1 MKLSKAEIF
10 QRVEK
15 GEIGVSEAYGLIN
28 QLANPD
34 LHEARQFRQPVSF
47 PLSEAQTAVWTACR
61 LSPDNYAYNI
71 PLSFRVRDGID
82 PEVFKRAYSRLVDRH
97 PSMRITMNVQGQE
110 PMQTVHPDMPLTLIV
125 QDMEVAS
132 EEQLKDKLLAEA
144 HLPFDLEKGPL
155 SRAMIGKQQDGSA
168 VLLLVF
174 HHLITD
180 GMSSVLFLQEL
191 IQTYSGEL
199 TGQPVRLAPLE
210 ATYRDFVEWERG
222 MLADQ
227 GAKKNREYWLHYLE
241 GDITPLELAIQK
253 TQSGGNG
260 FQGASLEQELDP
272 RLIEQLR
279 ALAIDTRTSLS
290 SIMMAVYFVLLN
302 RYSGQEDIILG
313 IPFLGRPEPRFQNV
327 IGYFSNVI
335 PVRAQVGQKQSFRHL
350 LEQVSASLLESFEH
364 SSYPFFTLLKDL
376 GTKGSG
382 LLQASFHYQN
392 MAKNFFEMADAK
404 QNEQSRAPF
413 EAIPGIH
420 QTGEFNLTL
429 ELHDSDDG
437 IKLFVKYNPSLFEI
451 DAVKRMSTHF
461 VSLLGEAAASPDRPL
476 TEFVMLSDNERKRII
491 RDWNDTDAE
500 YPSDQCFYAL
510 FDDLARQMPDRI
522 AATYG
527 NSQITYAELRLA
539 SSRFA
544 AYLHELGVVHGTYV
558 GIFME
563 RSLDLLTALLGVQKA
578 GAIYIPMDP
587 SFPSDRLSYMLDIS
601 EAKVLITEASI
612 ADQAP
617 KSSATVIRFDNEF
630 AAFTRAMN
638 VQHGPD
644 YMPLVDGGAMPED
657 LAYILFTSG
666 STGKPKGVQI
676 SHRAMVNFLCS
687 MAKQPGFEADDH
699 LAAIT
704 TISFDISVLELYL
717 PLLVGGRTEIIPS
730 AIAKDGILLKAA
742 LEQSAATVF
751 QATPATLQML
761 LSVQWTKNERLKKI
775 LVGGEALSSQLA
787 QALLKQEVELWN
799 MFGPTETTVWST
811 VCRIQ
816 EGDRITVGQPIAN
829 TECYILDDQMRPVP
843 AGIEGELYIGGDGV
857 AQGYLKRD
865 DENAAKFLPNPF
877 RPGSGARIYR
887 TSDLAKFLPDGR
899 IEYIGRADNQVKIRG
914 FRIELGEIEAALLRL
929 EEVREAVVVART
941 DEQQN
946 KQLTAFLIAND
957 QAELPGKSRIY
968 EILKKKLPVYMIPS
982 LFVFL
987 KRYPET
993 LNRKIDRKPLT
1004 GLPVAELLE
1013 IYGEEEKALPLSS
1026 IATAA
1031 VVEPTPEW
1039 PDKPAEF
1046 QTFDAEDANE
1056 FLLLTIAYDLREMI
1070 AVILGMEPAAIDPK
1084 VPVEEYGLDSIRF
1097 ASFSFRLKQ
1106 TYGLELSPSDIML
1119 YSTLDS
1125 LAGFL
1130 YEIQYE
1136 VMRSHYA
1143 EKLQSFSK
1151 YSSLASNRLSQ
1162 PQAASSAERTDDLEP
1177 IAIIGLSGRFPG
1189 SRDLNEFWKHLVQ
1202 NDDLISFMPSS
1213 RLELLDDGN
1222 HSMLRGAF
1230 LDQIDRF
1237 DAEFFSLS
1245 RNEAELLDP
1254 QQRIL
1259 IETVWSMLEDAGYRP
1274 SQLSGTRTGIFVGM
1288 SGSDYVDL
1296 LKEHGLGEEACS
1308 ASARMTAA
1316 NRISAMMDWRGP
1328 SHTIDTGGS
1337 SSLAALHQAILALRS
1352 GQCEL
1357 AVAGGA
1363 QLLLSPQRIAAWE
1376 KLGSNSIDGKHM
1388 AFAKDAQGSVPGE
1401 GIAALLLKPLNQAVA
1416 DGDAIY
1422 ALVRAS
1428 GETHGGIQ
1436 SGTANAKIQADLI
1449 AGVYRQGRIDPAA
1462 VSCIEAHSEGSTLG
1476 DSTEVNA
1483 LIRAF
1488 RELYRKEERLL
1499 PQTPLTGVGS
1509 IKSNIGSLEA
1519 ASGIAA
1525 TVKMLLALKHGI
1537 IPASLHLN
1545 EINPY
1550 LDLQNSP
1557 FYLLQQ
1563 NRHWARH
1570 LNANGEELPRTVG
1583 ISSFGQGGT
1592 NVHIVLEEY
1601 REEQQA
1607 AQSNASGSAL
1617 FVISAKNEDRLKQYA
1632 KKWAGFLES
1641 GQAGTQSLSDLAY
1654 TLQTGREPMEER
1666 LAIIASSHAEL
1677 QAALQQFA
1685 SSDEPLQHSNVF
1697 HGSQAV
1703 RNRDWKEAEVN
1714 AANEAAAAGDLYR
1727 IAALWTTGLDVDW
1740 TRLHDRVLRKVSLP
1754 TYPFAKE
1761 HYWLPMLARKPMT
1774 ASSKAAILG
1783 VSEELRKDEF
1793 SPYWSNMRLG
1803 KAAPI
1808 GKIDLGMAYLR
1819 LAVKHDR
1826 KMLHFTLRTP
1836 TCNKM
1841 EVVIVGRGKPLLMIP
1856 GYGLT
1861 APQFLYQIEEWSDR
1875 YQMIIVHSPGFGL
1888 SEGSGDLSFPGIVQ
1902 AYIEV
1907 LNELGFERPVH
1918 VMGASWGGMVGQWLA
1933 KLHPERIASLTLIGS
1948 PIFSADEP
1956 NDDLS
1961 RKDRLKMDFERIQA
1975 ADSYELL
1982 IQSEFPNPWGTN
1994 YAEIFEG
2001 EGFSTREILAEIERP
2016 TFVVTGSEDMV
2027 VDPAEARRLHAMI
2040 PNSEFFEVPGAGHA
2054 PNVTHSELFNEQAS
2068 QFIDRH
2074 ESRISAKGKKA
2085 HSAGLLRRWFG

>member
-1 MKLSKAEIF
+1 MKLSKEEIF

-15 GEIGVSEAYGLIN
+15 GEIGVSEAFRLIN
-28 QLANPD
+28 QLAKPNLYEP
-34 LHEARQFRQPVSF
+34 RRTMQPVSF
-47 PLSEAQTAVWTACR
+47 PLSEAQKAVWTACQ

-71 PLSFRVRDGID
+71 PLSFRVRGGID

-97 PSMRITMNVQGQE
+97 PSMRITMNVQGPE
-110 PMQTVHPDMPLTLIV
+110 PMQTLQPDMQINLTV
-125 QDMEVAS
+125 QDMEASS
-132 EEQLKDKLLAEA
+132 EEQLKEKLLAEA
-144 HLPFDLEKGPL
+144 HIPFDLVKGPL
-155 SRAMIGKQQDGSA
+155 SRALIGKLQDGSA
-168 VLLLVF
+168 ALLLVF
-174 HHLITD
+174 HHLIID

-191 IQTYSGEL
+191 IQTYLGEL

-227 GAKKNREYWLHYLE
+227 GAKKNREYWLQYLE

-253 TQSGGNG
+253 TQSGGNS
-260 FQGASLEQELDP
+260 FLGASLEKELDP

-279 ALAIDTRTSLS
+279 ILAINTRTSLS

-313 IPFLGRPEPRFQNV
+313 IPFLGRPEPHFQNV

-350 LEQVSASLLESFEH
+350 LDQVSASLLEAFEH

-392 MAKNFFEMADAK
+392 MAKSFFNMADAK
-404 QNEQSRAPF
+404 QGELGGAPF

-429 ELHDSDDG
+429 ELHDGDDG

-461 VSLLGEAAASPDRPL
+461 VSLLEEAAASPDMQL
-476 TEFVMLSDNERKRII
+476 SEFVMLTDSERKQII
-491 RDWNDTDAE
+491 TDWNDTAAE
-500 YPSDQCFYAL
+500 YPSDQCFYEL
-510 FDDLARQMPDRI
+510 FDDRAQQMPDRI
-522 AATYG
+522 AATFG
-527 NSQITYAELRLA
+527 SLQITYAELQLA

-544 AYLHELGVVHGTYV
+544 AYLQELGVVRGTYV
-558 GIFME
+558 GIYMD

-578 GAIYIPMDP
+578 GAVYIPMDP
-587 SFPSDRLSYMLDIS
+587 SFPSDRLSYMLDIC

-612 ADQAP
+612 AGQAP
-617 KSSATVIRFDNEF
+617 KSSATIIRFDDDF
-630 AAFTRAMN
+630 AAFTKAISAK
-638 VQHGPD
+638 HGQD
-644 YMPLVDGGAMPED
+644 FRPLVDGVRTPED

-687 MAKQPGFEADDH
+687 MAKQPGFDANDCM
-699 LAAIT
+699 LAIT

-717 PLLVGGRTEIIPS
+717 PLLVGGRMEIIPS
-730 AIAKDGILLKAA
+730 AITKDGIKLKAA

-761 LSVQWTKNERLKKI
+761 LSVQWKKNERLKKI

-816 EGDRITVGQPIAN
+816 KDDRITVGQPIAN
-829 TECYILDDQMRPVP
+829 TECYILDAQMRPVP
-843 AGIEGELYIGGDGV
+843 VGIEGELYIGGDGV
-857 AQGYLKRD
+857 AHGYLKRD
-865 DENAAKFLPNPF
+865 DENVKKFLPNPF
-877 RPGSGARIYR
+877 RPGSGSRIYR

-929 EEVREAVVVART
+929 EEVREAVAVIRT

-957 QAELPGKSRIY
+957 QAELPSKSKMY
-968 EILKKKLPVYMIPS
+968 EILKKWLPVYMIPS
-982 LFVFL
+982 LFVLL

-1004 GLPVAELLE
+1004 SLPVAELLE
-1013 IYGEEEKALPLSS
+1013 RFGEGEKALPLPS
-1026 IATAA
+1026 IVSAAA
-1031 VVEPTPEW
+1031 VETTPEF
-1039 PDKPAEF
+1039 PDKSVDF
-1046 QTFDAEDANE
+1046 QTFGAEDENE
-1056 FLLLTIAYDLREMI
+1056 FLHLAIAYDLREMI
-1070 AVILGMEPAAIDPK
+1070 AIILDMEPATIDLK
-1084 VPVEEYGLDSIRF
+1084 LPVEEYGLDSIRF
-1097 ASFSFRLKQ
+1097 ASFSFKLKQ
-1106 TYGLELSPSDIML
+1106 TYGLELSPSDVML

-1130 YEIQYE
+1130 YEFQFE
-1136 VMRSHYA
+1136 AMRGHYA
-1143 EKLQSFSK
+1143 EKIQSFSK
-1151 YSSLASNRLSQ
+1151 YRSFATNVLSQ
-1162 PQAASSAERTDDLEP
+1162 SHADSSAGMMDVLEP

-1189 SRDLNEFWKHLVQ
+1189 SQDLNEFWKHLVQ
-1202 NDDLISFMPSS
+1202 NNNLIASMPSS
-1213 RLELLDDGN
+1213 RLELIDDGN
-1222 HSMLRGAF
+1222 PSMLRGAF

-1245 RNEAELLDP
+1245 KNEAELLDP
-1254 QQRIL
+1254 QHRIL

-1274 SQLSGTRTGIFVGM
+1274 SQLSGTGTGIFVGI

-1296 LKEHGLGEEACS
+1296 LKEHGLGEEANS
-1308 ASARMTAA
+1308 TGVRMTAA

-1328 SHTIDTGGS
+1328 SYTIDTGGS

-1363 QLLLSPQRIAAWE
+1363 QLLLSPQRMAAWE
-1376 KLGSNSIDGKHM
+1376 KHGSKSLNGKHM

-1401 GIAALLLKPLNQAVA
+1401 GVAALLLKPLSQAVA
-1416 DGDAIY
+1416 DGDSIY

-1428 GETHGGIQ
+1428 GETHGGVQ
-1436 SGTANAKIQADLI
+1436 SGTANAKAQAELI
-1449 AGVYRQGRIDPAA
+1449 AGVHRQGCINPAA
-1462 VSCIEAHSEGSTLG
+1462 VSCIEAHSEGSALG

-1488 RELYRKEERLL
+1488 RELYQRDERLL
-1499 PQTPLTGVGS
+1499 QQTPLTGIGS
-1509 IKSNIGSLEA
+1509 VKSNIGSLEA
-1519 ASGIAA
+1519 ASGIAG

-1537 IPASLHLN
+1537 IPASLHLD

-1557 FYLLQQ
+1557 FYLLQH
-1563 NRHWARH
+1563 NHPWTRN
-1570 LNANGEELPRTVG
+1570 LDVNGEELPRTVG

-1592 NVHIVLEEY
+1592 NVHVVLEEY
-1601 REEQQA
+1601 IEEQRA
-1607 AQSNASGSAL
+1607 AQSNASSSAL
-1617 FVISAKNEDRLKQYA
+1617 CVFSAKNEDRLKEYA

-1641 GQAGTQSLSDLAY
+1641 EQAGTLSLSDIAF

-1685 SSDEPLQHSNVF
+1685 LSEKPLQISNVF
-1697 HGSQAV
+1697 HVSEAA
-1703 RNRDWKEAEVN
+1703 RNLDWKEAEVTV
-1714 AANEAAAAGDLYR
+1714 ATEAAAAGDLFL
-1727 IAALWTTGLDVDW
+1727 IAALWTNGLDVDW
-1740 TRLHDRVLRKVSLP
+1740 TRLYDRVPHKVSLP
-1754 TYPFAKE
+1754 TYPFAKK
-1761 HYWLPMLARKPMT
+1761 HYWLPMLARKPIN

-1783 VSEELRKDEF
+1783 VSKELRKEEF
-1793 SPYWSNMRLG
+1793 SSYWKNMRLG
-1803 KAAPI
+1803 KAVPI
-1808 GKIDLGMAYLR
+1808 GKADLGMAYLR
-1819 LAVKHDR
+1819 LATQHDR
-1826 KMLHFTLRTP
+1826 KMLHFTLQTP

-1907 LNELGFERPVH
+1907 LDELGFERPVH

-1933 KLHPERIASLTLIGS
+1933 KLHPERVASLTLIGS
-1948 PIFSADEP
+1948 PIFSADDP
-1956 NDDLS
+1956 NDDIS
-1961 RKDRLKMDFERIQA
+1961 RKDRLKIDFERIQA
-1975 ADSYELL
+1975 VDSYELL
-1982 IQSEFPNPWGTN
+1982 INSEFANPWGTN
-1994 YAEIFEG
+1994 YAKIFEG
-2001 EGFSTREILAEIERP
+2001 AGFSTREILADIKRP
-2016 TFVVTGSEDMV
+2016 TFVVAGSEDMV
-2027 VDPAEARRLHAMI
+2027 VDPADARYLHAMI
-2040 PNSEFFEVPGAGHA
+2040 PHSEFFEVPGAGHA
-2054 PNVTHSELFNEQAS
+2054 PNVTHFQQFNEQVS

-2074 ESRISAKGKKA
+2074 ESIIPVKGKMA
-2085 HSAGLLRRWFG
+2085 NSAGLIRRWFG